1 MTLTNRLRI
10 QIFRDRLE
18 NDPSLIK
25 LKDNKLSDDEI
36 LNLLDAA
43 VLPNSMDYN
52 NLKYSLFFHLIFQ
65 QNQEKKERVFKQLKI
80 IIANEAALERV
91 ERLIIKFGVLVGF
104 KSRNYRSELFNYIN
118 NPINLRS
125 SHQGRKY
132 ISSFKF
138 KDIFYFAYHI
148 VDRAKQNKLFPRF

>member
-65 QNQEKKERVFKQLKI
+65 QNQEKKERV
-80 IIANEAALERV
+80 
-91 ERLIIKFGVLVGF
+91 
-104 KSRNYRSELFNYIN
+104 
-118 NPINLRS
+118 
-125 SHQGRKY
+125 
-132 ISSFKF
+132 
-138 KDIFYFAYHI
+138 
-148 VDRAKQNKLFPRF
+148 